1 MSHAYIGIDIGGT
14 NTRIGLFPTLA
25 APDFAPLTQFA
36 TQQGYEQQ
44 LQAMINA
51 VQHCGVSELVGI
63 GVSFGGR
70 LAKDGRSVLVAPN
83 LPDYVGKPLAQ
94 ALERAFRCPVRL
106 AHDPVCGLLSEKK
119 FGGIS
124 GLDRCA
130 YLTLSTGTGAAIQ
143 LRKAEK
149 ALTISIEIGH
159 QILDGNPLTCLC
171 GQVGCL
177 ETFTG
182 GRQLEQRLGHSI
194 AGVTDQAFWEI
205 FCDKLAIGLVNLAQL
220 TRVEAVVVSGA
231 IALKNAFLLPLLQ
244 CKVNERI
251 RGATLVLY
259 LATLGENAPIVG
271 AATLLETPDETIL
284 H

>member
-1 MSHAYIGIDIGGT
+1 MPHAYIGIDIGGT
-14 NTRIGLFPTLA
+14 STRLGLFQALNTPEFT
-25 APDFAPLTQFA
+25 PLTQFS
-36 TQQGYEQQ
+36 TQQSYEQQ
-44 LQAMINA
+44 LCSMMNV
-51 VQHCGVSELVGI
+51 VQHCGASKIAGI
-63 GVSFGGR
+63 GVSIGAR
-70 LAKDGRSVLVAPN
+70 LAKDGRSILVAPN

-94 ALERAFRCPVRL
+94 ELERAFDCPVRL

-119 FGGIS
+119 FGAIS
-124 GLDRCA
+124 SVERCA

-143 LRKAEK
+143 LRKAAK

-182 GRQLEQRLGHSI
+182 GRQLEQRLGHTL
-194 AGVTDQAFWEI
+194 ARVTDQAFWEM
-205 FCDKLAIGLVNLAQL
+205 FCDKLAVGLVNLAQL
-220 TRVEAVVVSGA
+220 TRVEAVAVSGA
-231 IALKNAFLLPLLQ
+231 IALNNAFLLPLLQ
-244 CKVNERI
+244 RKVDERI
-251 RGATLVLY
+251 TGATLALC

-271 AATLLETPDETIL
+271 AVTLLETPDATIL